1 MNIKKELDRI
11 KEVRVNR
18 TDEQCEMLSK
28 QKLARHYENI
38 SEGNCEVL
46 EKDELVR
53 LGDYGLYECFI
64 PLYWENGIPKQYL
77 SVGYMWSYATP
88 TPEEFLE
95 ITPIDL
101 IEDSANEYA
110 EKTGDDIRDA
120 AFNAFQDCVSNP
132 KMITFRKLKPEQI
145 KHLYVNDTSRR
156 RLKNEKK

>member
-1 MNIKKELDRI
+1 MPHLH
-11 KEVRVNR
+11 
-18 TDEQCEMLSK
+18 Q
-28 QKLARHYENI
+28 
-38 SEGNCEVL
+38 
-46 EKDELVR
+46 
-53 LGDYGLYECFI
+53 
-64 PLYWENGIPKQYL
+64 
-77 SVGYMWSYATP
+77 
-88 TPEEFLE
+88 EFLE

-156 RLKNEKK
+156 RLRNEKK